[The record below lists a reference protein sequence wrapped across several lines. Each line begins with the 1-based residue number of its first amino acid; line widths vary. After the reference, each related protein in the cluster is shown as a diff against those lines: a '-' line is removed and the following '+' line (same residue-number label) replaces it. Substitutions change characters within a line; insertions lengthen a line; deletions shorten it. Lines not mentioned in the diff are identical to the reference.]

1 MHFLTA
7 SSFARPLFHG
17 PLFWLAYPLFG
28 FATTATGLPLRLL
41 CLLARPPPAFFS
53 LLAGFL
59 CFPASAGTP
68 LLFWL
73 TGTPLL
79 LWLAATTTSAFANLL
94 RLLSLLAFLFTGG
107 WVDDLEAPLL
117 FFSTT
122 PLAHNFLR
130 TLAAT
135 FDAFFSFKPADAAK

>member
-41 CLLARPPPAFFS
+41 CLFARPPPAFFS

-68 LLFWL
+68 LL
-73 TGTPLL
+73 
-79 LWLAATTTSAFANLL
+79 WLAATTTSAFANLL
-94 RLLSLLAFLFTGG
+94 GLLSLLAFLLTGG
-107 WVDDLEAPLL
+107 WVDNLEASVVVLL
-117 FFSTT
+117 YNS
-122 PLAHNFLR
+122 LGAQLLKNLSSNF
-130 TLAAT
+130 
-135 FDAFFSFKPADAAK
+135 

>member
-73 TGTPLL
+73 
-79 LWLAATTTSAFANLL
+79 AATTTSAFANLL
-94 RLLSLLAFLFTGG
+94 GLLSLLAFLLTGG
-107 WVDDLEAPLL
+107 WVDDLE
-117 FFSTT
+117 
-122 PLAHNFLR
+122 
-130 TLAAT
+130 
-135 FDAFFSFKPADAAK
+135 

>member
-53 LLAGFL
+53 LLAVFL

-94 RLLSLLAFLFTGG
+94 GLLSLLAFLFTGG
-107 WVDDLEAPLL
+107 WVDDLEASVVVLL
-117 FFSTT
+117 YNS
-122 PLAHNFLR
+122 LGAQLLKNLSSNF
-130 TLAAT
+130 
-135 FDAFFSFKPADAAK
+135 

>member
-28 FATTATGLPLRLL
+28 FTTTATGLPLRLL

-68 LLFWL
+68 LL
-73 TGTPLL
+73 
-79 LWLAATTTSAFANLL
+79 LWLAATTTSALANLL
-94 RLLSLLAFLFTGG
+94 GLLSLLAFLLTGG
-107 WVDDLEAPLL
+107 WVDDLEASVVVLL
-117 FFSTT
+117 YNS
-122 PLAHNFLR
+122 LGAQLLKNLSSNF
-130 TLAAT
+130 
-135 FDAFFSFKPADAAK
+135 

>member
-94 RLLSLLAFLFTGG
+94 GLLSLLAFLLTGG
-107 WVDDLEAPLL
+107 WVDNLEASVVVLL
-117 FFSTT
+117 YNS
-122 PLAHNFLR
+122 LGAQLLKNLSSNF
-130 TLAAT
+130 
-135 FDAFFSFKPADAAK
+135 

>member
-41 CLLARPPPAFFS
+41 CLFARPPPAFFS

-79 LWLAATTTSAFANLL
+79 LWLAATTTSAFANPLG
-94 RLLSLLAFLFTGG
+94 LLSLLAFLLTGG
-107 WVDDLEAPLL
+107 WVDNLEASVVVLLYNSLGAQPLKNL
-117 FFSTT
+117 SS
-122 PLAHNFLR
+122 NF
-130 TLAAT
+130 
-135 FDAFFSFKPADAAK
+135 

>member
-68 LLFWL
+68 LLF
-73 TGTPLL
+73 
-79 LWLAATTTSAFANLL
+79 LAYRNASSSLACCDDDVCVCKPSWASCISSYRRMGRQFGSFRCCSSLQLPWRTTS
-94 RLLSLLAFLFTGG
+94 
-107 WVDDLEAPLL
+107 
-117 FFSTT
+117 
-122 PLAHNFLR
+122 
-130 TLAAT
+130 
-135 FDAFFSFKPADAAK
+135 